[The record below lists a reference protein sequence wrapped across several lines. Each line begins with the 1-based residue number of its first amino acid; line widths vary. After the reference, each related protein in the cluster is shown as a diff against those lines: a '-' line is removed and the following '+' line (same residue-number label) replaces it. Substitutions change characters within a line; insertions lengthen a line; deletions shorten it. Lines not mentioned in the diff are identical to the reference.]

1 MKQTDYRKKN
11 NRSKLNMTMIALVVS
26 FVVLVMAAFAWY
38 TLSTNPEIK
47 GMSFRV
53 NAEQAILVSQD
64 GQKFSNSENL
74 SDKFKDVGALVPT
87 STVDGL
93 NWFVCKYDMSG
104 NVLQSQDTT
113 FGTQFQYLRFPNG
126 GNEGV
131 AKTDSNGNQEATT
144 QNDTTNSKDKEK
156 QCYYIYTDIWLKTEQ
171 DQANVY
177 LSIPNNA
184 SGYDTKQDAT
194 ENHHYG
200 SYVMS
205 YHVNKTADGKK
216 QIQLTE
222 GGSETSARVGFLV
235 MQGTGDKNTYE
246 HPEYENVTSHNF
258 YIYEPNADRRSEVDK
273 SSDNYDAD
281 QYVAGFKAKDNI
293 GSLTYGN
300 AKGYYLPTYP
310 IGVRGDTSEKLQIE
324 LNNIKNNTTKKYD
337 DVVKSWNSDGQGKT
351 DTYKGYD
358 GQISEFP
365 ADHLL
370 VQKAS
375 TWKKD
380 AGTATQ
386 ELTAEKFDS
395 TMIGSMGTFFPL
407 AKLQEIYPESKT
419 FYKDNRDYTATD
431 ASENKIPGDL
441 RSSVPLV
448 TLTKDKPVKV
458 RLYFW
463 LEGQDVDCWNDI
475 ADTDFLVNLEFV
487 GDVDTTS
494 TK

>member
-1 MKQTDYRKKN
+1 MN
-11 NRSKLNMTMIALVVS
+11 
-26 FVVLVMAAFAWY
+26 
-38 TLSTNPEIK
+38 
-47 GMSFRV
+47 
-53 NAEQAILVSQD
+53 
-64 GQKFSNSENL
+64 
-74 SDKFKDVGALVPT
+74 
-87 STVDGL
+87 
-93 NWFVCKYDMSG
+93 G
-104 NVLQSQDTT
+104 NVLQKPDDT

-131 AKTDSNGNQEATT
+131 VKTDVNGNQGTAT
-144 QNDTTNSKDKEK
+144 QNDTTNSKEKEK

-171 DQANVY
+171 DKANVY

-184 SGYDTKQDAT
+184 SDYKQDAT
-194 ENHHYG
+194 ENSHYG

-205 YHVNKTADGKK
+205 YHVNEAADGQK

-235 MQGTGDKNTYE
+235 IGDNTLPQN
-246 HPEYENVTSHNF
+246 PEYTDVTSNNF

-273 SSDNYDAD
+273 SSNDYDAD

-293 GSLTYGN
+293 GNLTYGN
-300 AKGYYLPTYP
+300 AKGCYLPTYP
-310 IGVRGDTSEKLQIE
+310 IGVRNDNTSENLQNALTAIS
-324 LNNIKNNTTKKYD
+324 NPSQNYD
-337 DVVKSWNSDGQGKT
+337 KTVKSWHSDGQGKT

-380 AGTATQ
+380 DGTATQ

-395 TMIGSMGTFFPL
+395 TMIGTMGTFFPL
-407 AKLQEIYPESKT
+407 KNLKEIYPESK
-419 FYKDNRDYTATD
+419 KLGGNNSDYTAFKAESITG
-431 ASENKIPGDL
+431 EL
-441 RSSVPLV
+441 RPSVPLV

-487 GDVDTTS
+487 GDVDNTTS

>member
-26 FVVLVMAAFAWY
+26 FVVLVMAAFAWF

-53 NAEQAILVSQD
+53 NAEQAVLVSQD
-64 GQKFSNSENL
+64 GTNFSTSEDL

-93 NWFVCKYDMSG
+93 NWFVCKYDMNG
-104 NVLQSQDTT
+104 NVLQSPDTN

-131 AKTDSNGNQEATT
+131 VKNTTENSGETTTT
-144 QNDTTNSKDKEK
+144 QADTTNATVNEK

-171 DQANVY
+171 DQAKVY

-184 SGYDTKQDAT
+184 ADYNQDAT
-194 ENHHYG
+194 ENNHYG

-205 YHVNKTADGKK
+205 YHVNETADGQK

-235 MQGTGDKNTYE
+235 MQGENGSTASEN
-246 HPEYENVTSHNF
+246 PEYTDVTSNNF

-273 SSDNYDAD
+273 SSDDYDAD
-281 QYVAGFKAKDNI
+281 QYVAGFKAKEGI
-293 GSLTYGN
+293 GSSNLSYGN
-300 AKGYYLPTYP
+300 AKGCYLPTYP
-310 IGVRGDTSEKLQIE
+310 IGLNADTKTPLKNALDTIKT
-324 LNNIKNNTTKKYD
+324 NNSNYNETVKK
-337 DVVKSWNSDGQGKT
+337 WNSDGQGKT

-375 TWKKD
+375 TWKKSE
-380 AGTATQ
+380 GTATQ
-386 ELTAEKFDS
+386 ELTSETFNS

-407 AKLQEIYPESKT
+407 TNLKEIYPENKKLGGS
-419 FYKDNRDYTATD
+419 NSDYTAFK
-431 ASENKIPGDL
+431 SESITGDL

-448 TLTKDKPVKV
+448 TLTKNNPVKV

-487 GDVDTTS
+487 GDVDNTTS
-494 TK
+494 AN